1 MAKYIFLINHNITD
15 SKEIVSS
22 INKKQPRRCG
32 EFEIRV
38 WLLGQLYQTEKNGKN
53 ATKLGKLVEMEL
65 TGRGVF
71 YLR

>member
-53 ATKLGKLVEMEL
+53 ATK
-65 TGRGVF
+65 
-71 YLR
+71 